1 MLTCE
6 KSRPKTPSLISLHFA
21 NKIAVFFCQVG
32 QNIKPQDDTP
42 LSDMLGM
49 NLEKHLDGLNA
60 ISAQVFIIKPCVL
73 LNIKI
78 KVIYVILLA

>member
-1 MLTCE
+1 MCSHVKNLGQ
-6 KSRPKTPSLISLHFA
+6 KLHHLFHFILLIKL
-21 NKIAVFFCQVG
+21 VCFCQVG

-78 KVIYVILLA
+78 YVIYVILLA